1 MDLYSFLVNALSF
14 IITIF
19 TLETHLVLNR
29 PLVGSYEL
37 CIFRLIDH
45 AKWLKKKTK
54 NTETLDTLLG
64 DKNNKKSESAQIIK
78 QWYPMNKKVSY
89 HAKENIFYQQ
99 YMKVF
104 SKGIMISVLNTWF
117 IQCMNKAW
125 RKSRD
130 ISSMQRQKIYPEGT
144 LFREALSGCMSRK
157 LGRKPNIRKTGTG
170 KWQWQCRR
178 AETGNLT
185 LSFALQVGRALCKGR
200 NLGKGCIFLS

>member
-78 QWYPMNKKVSY
+78 Q
-89 HAKENIFYQQ
+89 
-99 YMKVF
+99 
-104 SKGIMISVLNTWF
+104 
-117 IQCMNKAW
+117 
-125 RKSRD
+125 
-130 ISSMQRQKIYPEGT
+130 
-144 LFREALSGCMSRK
+144 
-157 LGRKPNIRKTGTG
+157 
-170 KWQWQCRR
+170 
-178 AETGNLT
+178 
-185 LSFALQVGRALCKGR
+185 
-200 NLGKGCIFLS
+200 